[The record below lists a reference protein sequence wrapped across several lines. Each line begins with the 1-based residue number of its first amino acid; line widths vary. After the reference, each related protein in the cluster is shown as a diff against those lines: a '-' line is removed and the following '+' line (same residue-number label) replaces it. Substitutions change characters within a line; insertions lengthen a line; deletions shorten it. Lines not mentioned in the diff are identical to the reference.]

1 MMLILGDESQ
11 GQIERE
17 RERERERDDME
28 KGNLPILDVVL

>member
-1 MMLILGDESQ
+1 MMLILRDGSQ

-17 RERERERDDME
+17 RGDQE